1 MLQCIDAV
9 NNLKRLKL
17 ANCTKITGTCLEPL
31 RGSLIIEQ
39 IDLSLVGEHQ
49 NPDLDPPPPISCD
62 HVLPILDSIVAN
74 EGCSLMHLQF
84 PSMWRKDPSI
94 HSEFHAF
101 LGRYNQMYR
110 SRGVVTCLEC
120 NESLPRGEIEIEW
133 IQTVENVWYGT
144 HGHTCYGCFKHYCY
158 DCDSSIRFMI
168 QCCYNC
174 KRDYC
179 KECLEMTECM
189 SCRETNCNDCCLN
202 ECSRCNS
209 KICSPCVQSHE
220 GCNECADCKGVLCLE
235 CQNLEGG
242 VCVCEECFFICC
254 SDCRLQRFRHGQQ
267 ECSECIKKIAH
278 LLLDESIVYSRLIE
292 ENKSLKV
299 ENDEL
304 KRENKELRSRN

>member
-1 MLQCIDAV
+1 MQLLKTMTEEAPPAPDVKRRRLSAADGDPQGVRSLIDLPSGILAHAASFLAAPSKALFAITFDADSVAVPNERSSAIVGNQWDILDFGEIEKDLAEKLSDSDIEKVLQCIDAV

-17 ANCTKITGTCLEPL
+17 ANCTNITGTCLEPL

-189 SCRETNCNDCCLN
+189 SCRETNCND
-202 ECSRCNS
+202 
-209 KICSPCVQSHE
+209 
-220 GCNECADCKGVLCLE
+220 
-235 CQNLEGG
+235 
-242 VCVCEECFFICC
+242 
-254 SDCRLQRFRHGQQ
+254 
-267 ECSECIKKIAH
+267 
-278 LLLDESIVYSRLIE
+278 
-292 ENKSLKV
+292 
-299 ENDEL
+299 
-304 KRENKELRSRN
+304 